1 MEIRL
6 KILQYRNLD
15 FTMQDRLDF
24 EEMLDN
30 TKSNTV
36 LAIQENNLH
45 TSYGQKKPPI
55 YGVCF
60 GC

>member
-1 MEIRL
+1 
-6 KILQYRNLD
+6 
-15 FTMQDRLDF
+15 MQDRLDF

-55 YGVCF
+55 YVVCF